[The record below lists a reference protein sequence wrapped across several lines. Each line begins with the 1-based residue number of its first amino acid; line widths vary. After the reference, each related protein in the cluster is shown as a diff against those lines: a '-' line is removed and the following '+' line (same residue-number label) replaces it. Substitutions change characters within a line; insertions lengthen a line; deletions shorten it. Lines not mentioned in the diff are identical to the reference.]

1 MIFLLSARVFAT
13 CKILFRIIL
22 STSAVVVK
30 VGGIGYNIYRSD
42 LSLVQVSRPAHSL
55 LGNVWFISVC
65 KIMDI
70 GVRMIRDLSS
80 GLAPMVSWGLA

>member
-1 MIFLLSARVFAT
+1 MLIASVFAA
-13 CKILFRIIL
+13 CKILFGIIL
-22 STSAVVVK
+22 STSAVIVK

-42 LSLVQVSRPAHSL
+42 LFLVQVFHPAHLL

-80 GLAPMVSWGLA
+80 GLAPMMSWGLA